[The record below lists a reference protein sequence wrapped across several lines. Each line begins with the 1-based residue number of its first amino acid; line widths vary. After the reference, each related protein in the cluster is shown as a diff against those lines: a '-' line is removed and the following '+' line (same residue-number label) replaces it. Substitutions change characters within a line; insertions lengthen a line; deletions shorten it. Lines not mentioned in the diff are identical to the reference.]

1 MTILCFSHGLV
12 TKLCSTPVAP
22 WTVAHQAS
30 LSIGCSRQE
39 YWNGL
44 PFHSPG
50 YLPDPGIDPGSPALQ
65 AVSLPTEPPEKPMT
79 LLDMKNSTFSQK
91 YPTKSKDTVP
101 ISLKT

>member
-12 TKLCSTPVAP
+12 TKSCSTPATP

-65 AVSLPTEPPEKPMT
+65 AVSLPPEPPEKPMT
-79 LLDMKNSTFSQK
+79 LMDMKNSTFSQK
-91 YPTKSKDTVP
+91 CPTKSKDTVP
-101 ISLKT
+101 VSLKT